1 MPFLGLKRYAASVM
15 DVLIINVVA
24 GCGYGLSRRGAHQES
39 GIQYRAM
46 QSILPFQQYYNRRS
60 KYIRR
65 RPTDTETHNQ
75 GYLWGASLSIN
86 MSASFDLLILADVVF
101 NHTEHAKLVSS
112 IHLML
117 RRTSTSRVLV
127 FFTPYRPW
135 LLEKDLE
142 FFKSAKEGGF
152 VVEKVL
158 ETVMEKAMFVDDRG
172 DELLR
177 RTVFGYELQW
187 QE

>member
-1 MPFLGLKRYAASVM
+1 MVTDYPDEELIKNLEYNIEQCRALYPFSSTITIEVNYV
-15 DVLIINVVA
+15 
-24 GCGYGLSRRGAHQES
+24 Q
-39 GIQYRAM
+39 
-46 QSILPFQQYYNRRS
+46 RRS
-60 KYIRR
+60 TKA
-65 RPTDTETHNQ
+65 ELHNQ
-75 GYLWGASLSIN
+75 GYLWGAPLPTN
-86 MSASFDLLILADVVF
+86 MLAKFDLLILADVVF
-101 NHTEHAKLVSS
+101 NHTEHVKLVSS

-117 RRTSTSRVLV
+117 RRKSNSRVLV

-142 FFKSAKEGGF
+142 FFNFAKEGGF
-152 VVEKVL
+152 IVEKVL

>member
-1 MPFLGLKRYAASVM
+1 MVTDYPDEELIKNLEYNIEQCKCFYHSGSTITTKVNYVQKRLGKAKL
-15 DVLIINVVA
+15 
-24 GCGYGLSRRGAHQES
+24 
-39 GIQYRAM
+39 
-46 QSILPFQQYYNRRS
+46 
-60 KYIRR
+60 
-65 RPTDTETHNQ
+65 HNQ
-75 GYLWGASLSIN
+75 GYLWGASLSTN
-86 MSASFDLLILADVVF
+86 MSARFDLLILADVVF
-101 NHTEHAKLVSS
+101 NHTEHAKLLSS

-117 RRTSTSRVLV
+117 SRKSTSRVLV

-142 FFKSAKEGGF
+142 FFNLAREGSF
-152 VVEKVL
+152 TVEKVL

-177 RTVFGYELQW
+177 RTVFGYELRW